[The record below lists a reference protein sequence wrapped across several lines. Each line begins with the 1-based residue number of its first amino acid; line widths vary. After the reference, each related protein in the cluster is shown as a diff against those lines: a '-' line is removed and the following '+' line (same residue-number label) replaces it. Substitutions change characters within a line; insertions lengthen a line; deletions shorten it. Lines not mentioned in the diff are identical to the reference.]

1 MESSVL
7 TSLQLWTTAH
17 WGELGSVPRDTSRE
31 KELLHP
37 RGNGALQCKC
47 LKEPCSAEFSSSI
60 LSSIWEHGEQL
71 ILGSPWRAV
80 CWEILESEFH
90 PERTPLQGT
99 ACGSIH
105 SCFLTVQDD
114 TQRAGALSVHSPVHF
129 YHTASPK
136 IGIGLSQRQWIRIYF
151 RLKPRA
157 SDDFVLLQN
166 RHTLPSSSILSVQC
180 PPWPWA
186 LPSIP
191 ESCTLLWESQSLKY
205 VVYELNSI
213 TK

>member
-71 ILGSPWRAV
+71 ILGSPWRAECAEKSWRV
-80 CWEILESEFH
+80 NSIQKGLACKELPVAAFTAAFSQYRMTPSVRGHCQCIPLSIFI
-90 PERTPLQGT
+90 TQPLQRLELDFPRGN
-99 ACGSIH
+99 
-105 SCFLTVQDD
+105 
-114 TQRAGALSVHSPVHF
+114 
-129 YHTASPK
+129 
-136 IGIGLSQRQWIRIYF
+136 GLEYT
-151 RLKPRA
+151 
-157 SDDFVLLQN
+157 SD
-166 RHTLPSSSILSVQC
+166 
-180 PPWPWA
+180 
-186 LPSIP
+186 
-191 ESCTLLWESQSLKY
+191 
-205 VVYELNSI
+205 
-213 TK
+213 